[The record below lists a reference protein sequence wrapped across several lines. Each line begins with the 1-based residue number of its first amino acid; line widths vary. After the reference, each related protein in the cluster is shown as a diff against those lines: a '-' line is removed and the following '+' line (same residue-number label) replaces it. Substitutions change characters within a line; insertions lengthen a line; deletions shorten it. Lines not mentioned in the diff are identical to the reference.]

1 MRSNFVTA
9 EKLSSGLPARKPLAR
24 AGRRR
29 DYSASIGRLARI
41 DTVTLWSTAKLIAA
55 KVANRIAMTDGQMI
69 LPRPLSGR
77 VYQRKLDAPGLISPS
92 LNALTLST
100 YTMGVVLLSP

>member
-1 MRSNFVTA
+1 MLGLGALQAASAAATAKIIPKAGMRSNFVTA

-77 VYQRKLDAPGLISPS
+77 VDQ
-92 LNALTLST
+92 
-100 YTMGVVLLSP
+100 